1 MFGVRAHEFN
11 FTPLLCTII
20 GSTTNPAKC
29 GKTPVNGVK
38 TPGNGIKSPG
48 YGINPR
54 EMQMTHGNS
63 RAYFASNSYNKNSFT
78 QAPDLPLHRATD
90 GPDVDLQGEVSQHE
104 GDPPGALPLPAPP
117 GCRHPSIQGK

>member
-38 TPGNGIKSPG
+38 APGNGMKAPGNGVKSSE
-48 YGINPR
+48 NAD
-54 EMQMTHGNS
+54 ES
-63 RAYFASNSYNKNSFT
+63 RTVKNI
-78 QAPDLPLHRATD
+78 L
-90 GPDVDLQGEVSQHE
+90 VKV
-104 GDPPGALPLPAPP
+104 
-117 GCRHPSIQGK
+117 